1 MKLKKFLAITMSA
14 ALAMTAL
21 TACGS
26 KTDDS
31 KSSDKKTAK
40 VIEIDLTDEE
50 YAFGVDKT
58 QPIFC
63 QARSPMVC
71 ACMPSFAETNNT
83 APSNTDK
90 VQISV

>member
-31 KSSDKKTAK
+31 KSSDKKT
-40 VIEIDLTDEE
+40 EGYRD
-50 YAFGVDKT
+50 
-58 QPIFC
+58 
-63 QARSPMVC
+63 
-71 ACMPSFAETNNT
+71 
-83 APSNTDK
+83 
-90 VQISV
+90 